1 MVFLCRVN
9 TGSQANRSGH
19 GFRVDPCPKENLR
32 TSNPKVSWQS
42 DSRELAFA
50 LKFLKAGSFSSFHRN
65 AGFPSLC
72 SKLGKAG
79 NLKEYEQRH
88 MFSPHCAIGKGKK
101 SYFVKITLSA
111 SSGSIYPIDIYNIY
125 IYIYTHTHTHTYI
138 YIYTHT
144 HTHTKHMACC

>member
-101 SYFVKITLSA
+101 SYFVKITLLLLFFIVQSVSPSRLRLEFPRETGLILRCA
-111 SSGSIYPIDIYNIY
+111 GKVGNPFE
-125 IYIYTHTHTHTYI
+125 
-138 YIYTHT
+138 
-144 HTHTKHMACC
+144 TKQ